1 MSQGVDMVTAAADPG
16 AAIDILEERNDT
28 SRRRSVRGMLEK
40 PWVLR
45 LLSLAVVIVAWQL
58 IGASQPYS
66 ITTPSAIVHA
76 AFRDMTNEVLPAFG
90 DTLKGFFMG
99 YAVCIVAGIPIGLL
113 MARSRL
119 VELAL
124 APYVSALYATP
135 RLALIPVLILWLGV
149 SFQLR
154 LAVVIV
160 SGIFPIILNTY
171 IGGKEVD
178 RDQVEVGV
186 AFAASKLRVLRT
198 IIVPGSLHYI
208 FAGLRIGFGRAM
220 IGIIVA
226 EIEASVV
233 GVGNLLSTDA
243 GSLRISSMWVP
254 IIMLG
259 LFSIGCNIILKS
271 LERWMTMP
279 WTRSRRRLVA
289 WPSRS

>member
-1 MSQGVDMVTAAADPG
+1 MNQGVDIVTAAADPP
-16 AAIDILEERNDT
+16 ILASIEPSTGRARPTRKE
-28 SRRRSVRGMLEK
+28 LLAK

-45 LLSLAVVIVAWQL
+45 LLSLIVVIVGWQL
-58 IGASQPYS
+58 IGAGQPYS
-66 ITTPSAIVHA
+66 ITTPSAIIQAGYH
-76 AFRDMTNEVLPAFG
+76 DMTGEVLPAFG
-90 DTLKGFFMG
+90 DTLKGFWIG
-99 YAVCIVAGIPIGLL
+99 YAVCVLVGIPFGLL

-119 VELAL
+119 LELAF

-160 SGIFPIILNTY
+160 SGLFPIVLNSY

-178 RDQVEVGV
+178 RNQIEVGL
-186 AFAASKLRVLRT
+186 AFAANRYRVLRT
-198 IIVPGSLHYI
+198 IIVPGSLHYV

-259 LFSIGCNIILKS
+259 LFSIVCNVILKW

-279 WTRSRRRLVA
+279 WTRSQRRLVP
-289 WPSRS
+289 WPSRP

>member
-1 MSQGVDMVTAAADPG
+1 MSQGVDMTTAAADPG
-16 AAIDILEERNDT
+16 AAVDMLEEPSST
-28 SRRRSVRGMLEK
+28 SRRRSVRGLLQK

-45 LLSLAVVIVAWQL
+45 LLSLAFVIVAWQL
-58 IGASQPYS
+58 IGAGQPYS

-76 AFRDMTNEVLPAFG
+76 AFRDMTSEVLPAFG
-90 DTLKGFFMG
+90 DTLKGFFYG
-99 YAVCIVAGIPIGLL
+99 YAICILAGIPIGLL

-119 VELAL
+119 AELSL

-178 RDQVEVGV
+178 RDQVEVGI

-259 LFSIGCNIILKS
+259 IFSIGSNVILKL

-279 WTRSRRRLVA
+279 WTRSQRRLIP
-289 WPSRS
+289 WPRT

>member
-1 MSQGVDMVTAAADPG
+1 MNQGVDIVTAAADPP
-16 AAIDILEERNDT
+16 ILA
-28 SRRRSVRGMLEK
+28 SLEPSTTRTRPTRKEFLAK

-45 LLSLAVVIVAWQL
+45 LLSLLVVIVGWQL
-58 IGASQPYS
+58 IGAGQPYS
-66 ITTPSAIVHA
+66 ITTPSAIVSAGYH
-76 AFRDMTNEVLPAFG
+76 DMTGEVLPAFG
-90 DTLKGFFMG
+90 DTLKGFWIG
-99 YAVCIVAGIPIGLL
+99 YAVCVLVGIPLGLL

-119 VELAL
+119 LELAF

-160 SGIFPIILNTY
+160 SGLFPILLNTY

-178 RDQVEVGV
+178 RNQIEVGL
-186 AFAASKLRVLRT
+186 AFAASRYRVLRS

-259 LFSIGCNIILKS
+259 LFSIVCNVILKW
-271 LERWMTMP
+271 LERWLTMP
-279 WTRSRRRLVA
+279 WTRSQRRLVP
-289 WPSRS
+289 WPSRP

>member
-1 MSQGVDMVTAAADPG
+1 MSQGVDMATAAADPG
-16 AAIDILEERNDT
+16 AAVDMLAEP
-28 SRRRSVRGMLEK
+28 SSAARRRSVRGMLQK

-76 AFRDMTNEVLPAFG
+76 TFRDMTSEVLPAFG
-90 DTLKGFFMG
+90 DTLKGFFYG
-99 YAVCIVAGIPIGLL
+99 YAVCILAGIPIGLL

-119 VELAL
+119 VELSL

-233 GVGNLLSTDA
+233 GVGNLLGTDA
-243 GSLRISSMWVP
+243 GSLRIASMWVP

-259 LFSIGCNIILKS
+259 LFSIGCNVILKW
-271 LERWMTMP
+271 LERWLTMP
-279 WTRSRRRLVA
+279 WTRSQRRLVA
-289 WPSRS
+289 

>member
-1 MSQGVDMVTAAADPG
+1 MSQGVDMTTAAADPG
-16 AAIDILEERNDT
+16 AAVDMLEEPSST
-28 SRRRSVRGMLEK
+28 SRRRSVRGLLQK

-45 LLSLAVVIVAWQL
+45 LLSLAFVIVAWQL
-58 IGASQPYS
+58 IGAGQPYS

-76 AFRDMTNEVLPAFG
+76 AFRDMTSEVLPAFG
-90 DTLKGFFMG
+90 DTLKGFFYG
-99 YAVCIVAGIPIGLL
+99 YAICILAGIPIGLL

-119 VELAL
+119 AELSL

-178 RDQVEVGV
+178 RDQVEVGI

-259 LFSIGCNIILKS
+259 IFSIGCNVILKL

-279 WTRSRRRLVA
+279 WTRSQRRLIP
-289 WPSRS
+289 WPRT

>member
-1 MSQGVDMVTAAADPG
+1 MSHGVDMATAAADPG
-16 AAIDILEERNDT
+16 AAVDMLEEPSST
-28 SRRRSVRGMLEK
+28 SRGPSVRGLLQK

-45 LLSLAVVIVAWQL
+45 LLSLAFVIAAWQL

-76 AFRDMTNEVLPAFG
+76 AFRDMTSEVLPAFG
-90 DTLKGFFMG
+90 DTLKGFFYG
-99 YAVCIVAGIPIGLL
+99 YAICIVAGIPIGLL

-119 VELAL
+119 VELSL

-259 LFSIGCNIILKS
+259 LFSIGCNVILKW

-279 WTRSRRRLVA
+279 WTRSQRRLIP
-289 WPSRS
+289 WPRT

>member
-1 MSQGVDMVTAAADPG
+1 MNQSGVDMVTAAADP
-16 AAIDILEERNDT
+16 AALLAVEEPEAGRP
-28 SRRRSVRGMLEK
+28 SRSAKEFFQK
-40 PWVLR
+40 PMVLR
-45 LLSLAVVIVAWQL
+45 LLSLAVVITAWQL

-66 ITTPSAIVHA
+66 ITTPSAIIHA
-76 AFRDMTNEVLPAFG
+76 AFNDMTGEVLPAFG
-90 DTLKGFFMG
+90 DTLRGFGLG
-99 YAVCIVAGIPIGLL
+99 YFICVVVGIPIGLL

-154 LAVVIV
+154 LAVVVV

-178 RDQVEVGV
+178 RDQIEVGV

-243 GSLRISSMWVP
+243 GALRIASMWVP

-259 LFSIGCNIILKS
+259 LFSIGCNVILKW
-271 LERWMTMP
+271 LERWLTMP
-279 WTRSRRRLVA
+279 WTRSHKGVIA
-289 WPSRS
+289 SPSRT

>member
-1 MSQGVDMVTAAADPG
+1 MVTAAADPG
-16 AAIDILEERNDT
+16 AAIDILEEPSET
-28 SRRRSVRGMLEK
+28 SRRRAVKGLLEK

-45 LLSLAVVIVAWQL
+45 LLSLAVVIAAWQL
-58 IGASQPYS
+58 IGANQPYS
-66 ITTPSAIVHA
+66 ITTPSAIVQA
-76 AFRDMTNEVLPAFG
+76 AFHDMTSEVLPAFG
-90 DTLKGFFMG
+90 DTLKGFFLG
-99 YAVCIVAGIPIGLL
+99 YGVCVVAGIPIGLL
-113 MARSRL
+113 MARSRF
-119 VELAL
+119 VELVL

-186 AFAASKLRVLRT
+186 AFAASKLRVLTT

-259 LFSIGCNIILKS
+259 LFSIGCNVILKS
-271 LERWMTMP
+271 LERWLTMP
-279 WTRSRRRLVA
+279 WTRSQRRLVA
-289 WPSRS
+289 WPSRT